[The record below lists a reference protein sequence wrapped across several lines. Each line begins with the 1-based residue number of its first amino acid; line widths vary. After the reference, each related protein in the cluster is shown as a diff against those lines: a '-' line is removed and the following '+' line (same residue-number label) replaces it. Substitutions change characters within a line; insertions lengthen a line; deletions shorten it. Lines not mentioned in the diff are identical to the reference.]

1 MIVVFGSINLD
12 VVFPV
17 PALPRRGETVLSEGR
32 TLSPGG
38 KGANQALA
46 AARSGAAVALFGCV
60 GRDVFAEPAL
70 FLLRSGGVDLDGVR
84 RVAAPTGLAAVGVD
98 ARGDNQIIVAGGAN
112 RRARARDVP
121 DAVLAPATVVLMQ
134 LEIPMAE
141 VGALARRARA
151 RGARVILNAAPA
163 AAPPGEILEA
173 VDVFAVNRIEAGT
186 LARALGIEAAE
197 PEEAASR
204 LAREIGRPVVV
215 TLGARGAAAFGAGP
229 DIRVGAL
236 PVAPRDTT
244 GAGDAFVGAFAA
256 ALARGG
262 AIADALR
269 HGCVAG
275 GLACRGAGAQ
285 GPLPTLDEIKAR
297 LTDLRAPP

>member
-1 MIVVFGSINLD
+1 
-12 VVFPV
+12 
-17 PALPRRGETVLSEGR
+17 
-32 TLSPGG
+32 
-38 KGANQALA
+38 
-46 AARSGAAVALFGCV
+46 
-60 GRDVFAEPAL
+60 
-70 FLLRSGGVDLDGVR
+70 
-84 RVAAPTGLAAVGVD
+84 
-98 ARGDNQIIVAGGAN
+98 
-112 RRARARDVP
+112 
-121 DAVLAPATVVLMQ
+121 MQ

-236 PVAPRDTT
+236 RSRPVIPPAPAMRSSAPSPPRSP
-244 GAGDAFVGAFAA
+244 GAGRSPMRCATAASPAGSPAAGRARKGRCRRWTRSRRGSPTSAFRH
-256 ALARGG
+256 RGRRSAWP
-262 AIADALR
+262 AIRNIASNCSPPDSPQ
-269 HGCVAG
+269 GAG
-275 GLACRGAGAQ
+275 GVICVRVM
-285 GPLPTLDEIKAR
+285 PDEPEIECAVSLIDGWNPFRRAK
-297 LTDLRAPP
+297 DGLRRYRKRPGWEDGI